1 MLTALVSVPFS
12 TEGVDPSFDQH
23 IICPSGT
30 EDPPRECWKHSLG
43 HLNHVSVGPAG
54 VWGANRDDNIYH
66 LSGTYQNAAAF
77 GNAWS
82 PVLGYLVQLEV
93 GSDHVWGVNSR
104 NEIYHRL
111 GITSSSP
118 TGSGWTQ
125 MDSGFVWISVSPRG
139 SVWAVNVSGQLCHR
153 RDSSNALP
161 TGTAWDVMANDM
173 QRVDAGQAGVW
184 ALDNDGLLYYRHGTY
199 GDDGSTG
206 TEWRA
211 VEGRRFSSISS
222 GRDLVVAV
230 NSEGEVWLRT
240 GLGPDTPAG
249 LAWLRLAGKMRQV
262 DIYQSGTVVALWGVD
277 FNNEVYFSTLHE

>member
-1 MLTALVSVPFS
+1 MW
-12 TEGVDPSFDQH
+12 GVN
-23 IICPSGT
+23 GYRT
-30 EDPPRECWKHSLG
+30 
-43 HLNHVSVGPAG
+43 
-54 VWGANRDDNIYH
+54 IYH
-66 LSGTYQNAAAF
+66 RDGTYQTADAS
-77 GNAWS
+77 GNSW
-82 PVLGYLVQLEV
+82 LDIQGTLVQLDV
-93 GSDHVWGVNSR
+93 GFDNFWGVNSV
-104 NEIYHRL
+104 NLIYYRL

-118 TGSGWTQ
+118 QGSGWNQ
-125 MDSGFVWISVSPRG
+125 IDVGFVWVSVSPRG
-139 SVWAVNVSGQLCHR
+139 SVWAVDESGQLCHR

-184 ALDNDGLLYYRHGTY
+184 ALDNAGLLYYRHGTY